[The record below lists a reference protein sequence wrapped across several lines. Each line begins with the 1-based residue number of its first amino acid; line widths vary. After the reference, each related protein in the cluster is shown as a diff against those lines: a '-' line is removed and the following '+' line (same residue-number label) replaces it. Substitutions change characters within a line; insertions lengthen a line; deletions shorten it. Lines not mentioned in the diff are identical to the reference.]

1 MKNKFKYNFSSA
13 VVTSCVIVALILIN
27 IIVNVLATKV
37 NLKIDLTRDK
47 VYTFSEQTEETMK
60 SLDKDVHCYVLYTVT
75 DDDGA
80 KYVDEYL
87 EKYKRLS
94 SHFSYEYID
103 PYENPAFVR
112 SFSQNGENISVG
124 SIIVTCGDKYKVIDA
139 SMLFNIAT
147 ETTTTMEMEKHLTS
161 AIMHT
166 TGNTETGRIY
176 FTRGH
181 GEYDSSELISSL
193 SSEGYE
199 TGVINLS
206 QEEVPKDA
214 LALITLAPMRDFSLQ
229 EINALD
235 MYVSGGGNYIPVLS
249 AEISETTIL
258 FDFLKEYGINVLSCY
273 VVETDSS
280 HILNQ
285 GGVSYPV
292 PDMEAHP
299 ITEKLIE
306 AGLVY
311 LAPNSLAFGLTDDN
325 INFAYTYPLLMTTE
339 KSYGK
344 TNLAFTSLD
353 KDATDIDGPLCV
365 GALAE
370 GRNGA
375 GKILALGSANSLS
388 VPGILRDGALAN
400 GDFILNGISYMT
412 DNTRSLSIRAKN
424 VSYSVFTISE
434 LHTEFIR
441 IIAQW
446 VLPLIIILVGII
458 VWMRRRYL

>member
-1 MKNKFKYNFSSA
+1 MKNKFKYKFSSA
-13 VVTSCVIVALILIN
+13 VVTSCVVVALILIN
-27 IIVNVLATKV
+27 IIVNVLASKV
-37 NLKIDLTRDK
+37 NLNIDLTRDK
-47 VYTFSEQTEETMK
+47 IYTFSQQTEDVMK
-60 SLDKDVHCYVLYTVT
+60 NLDKDVHCYVLYTVT
-75 DDDGA
+75 NDDGA

-94 SHFSYEYID
+94 NHFSYEYID
-103 PYENPAFVR
+103 PYENPAFIKN
-112 SFSQNGENISVG
+112 FSQNGENISIG

-166 TGNTETGRIY
+166 TGSNETGKIY
-176 FTRGH
+176 FTKGH
-181 GEYDSSELISSL
+181 GEYDSSELYTAL
-193 SSEGYE
+193 NSEGYE
-199 TGVINLS
+199 AATVNLS
-206 QEEVPKDA
+206 QEAIPEDA
-214 LALITLAPMRDFSLQ
+214 IALITLAPMRDFSLQ

-235 MYVSGGGNYIPVLS
+235 AYLSEDGNYIPVLS
-249 AEISETTIL
+249 AEISETNNL

-273 VVETDSS
+273 VVENDSS

-285 GGVSYPV
+285 GGNAYPV
-292 PDMEAHP
+292 PDMESHP

-311 LAPNSLAFGLTDDN
+311 LAPNSLAFQLTDDN
-325 INFAYTYPLLMTTE
+325 INYAYTYPLLMTTE

-344 TNLAFTSLD
+344 TNLSFTSLD
-353 KDATDIDGPLCV
+353 KDDTDIEGPLCV
-365 GALAE
+365 GALSEA
-370 GRNGA
+370 RNDK
-375 GKILALGSANSLS
+375 GKILAIGSANSLS

-400 GDFILNGISYMT
+400 GDFILNAVSYMT

-424 VSYSVFTISE
+424 VSYSAFTISE